1 MSIPLSERTVELQ
14 FTDVCDNTL
23 EDRVVSLLVNIAGGL
38 SVEEIE
44 SLINEETI
52 EQTE

>member
-23 EDRVVSLLVNIAGGL
+23 ENRVVSLLVDIVSRL
-38 SVEEIE
+38 SAEEIE
-44 SLINEETI
+44 SLINGETA

>member
-1 MSIPLSERTVELQ
+1 MSVPLSERTVELQ
-14 FTDVCDNTL
+14 FTDVCDTTL
-23 EDRVVSLLVNIAGGL
+23 ENRIASLLVGIVSKL

-44 SLINEETI
+44 SLINEETV